1 MQRGRNLYRSF
12 LNKFFRMINRRHIRV
27 KVMQSVYAMTT
38 SKADDLVKEE
48 KFLKHS
54 IQKLLD
60 LYVLQ
65 LQMLVEVQKLATQ
78 QIKLFKKKHLATKE
92 DLNPNT
98 KFINNR
104 VIAVIANSTSIGTH
118 ISNQNLDNWK
128 NDDEYVNIIWQK
140 LQTSDLYSAYMDS
153 EDDSFKADKNFIQD
167 FFAEIIAPDD
177 KLAEYY
183 EDQTISWLDDIPFVN
198 TWIVRTLSKVK
209 ENKSILLGN
218 LYKDED
224 DEQFVLDLFRK
235 VMLNHTSFEDD
246 ISGKTPNWEA
256 DRIADIDMILIKM
269 AICEFLKFPSIP
281 VRVTINEYI
290 EISKDYSTNKS
301 GYFINGVLDKIS
313 REYSE
318 NKRLDKIGRGLL

>member
-1 MQRGRNLYRSF
+1 
-12 LNKFFRMINRRHIRV
+12 MINRRHIRV
-27 KVMQSVYAMTT
+27 KVMQSVYAMTK

-54 IQKLLD
+54 IQRLLD

-65 LQMLVEVQKLATQ
+65 LQLLVEVQKLATK

-98 KFINNR
+98 KFINNK
-104 VIAVIANSTSIGTH
+104 VIAIIANSISISNH
-118 ISNQNLDNWK
+118 ISNQKINNWK
-128 NDDEYVNIIWQK
+128 NDEEYVDIIWKK
-140 LQTSDLYSAYMDS
+140 LQLSDLYSTYMNS
-153 EDDSFKADKNFIQD
+153 KEDSFKADKNFIQD
-167 FFAEIIAPDD
+167 FFVEIIAPDD

-198 TWIVRTLSKVK
+198 TWIVRTLSKTK
-209 ENKSILLGN
+209 ENKLLVLGN

-235 VMLNHTSFEDD
+235 VMLNHTLFEED
-246 ISGKTPNWEA
+246 ISSKTPNWEA

-318 NKRLDKIGRGLL
+318 NKRLHKIGRGLL

>member
-1 MQRGRNLYRSF
+1 
-12 LNKFFRMINRRHIRV
+12 
-27 KVMQSVYAMTT
+27 MQSVYAMTK

-54 IQKLLD
+54 IQRLLD

-65 LQMLVEVQKLATQ
+65 LQLLVEVQKLATK

-92 DLNPNT
+92 ELNPNT
-98 KFINNR
+98 KFINNK
-104 VIAVIANSTSIGTH
+104 VIAIIANSISISNH
-118 ISNQNLDNWK
+118 ISNQKINNWK
-128 NDDEYVNIIWQK
+128 NDEEYVDIIWKK
-140 LQTSDLYSAYMDS
+140 LQLSDLYSTYMNS
-153 EDDSFKADKNFIQD
+153 KEDSFKADKNFIQD
-167 FFAEIIAPDD
+167 FFVEIIAPDD

-198 TWIVRTLSKVK
+198 TWIVRTLSKTK
-209 ENKSILLGN
+209 ENKLLVLGN

-235 VMLNHTSFEDD
+235 VMLNHTLFEED
-246 ISGKTPNWEA
+246 ISSKTPNWEA

-281 VRVTINEYI
+281 VRVNINEYI

-318 NKRLDKIGRGLL
+318 NKRLHKIGRGLL

>member
-1 MQRGRNLYRSF
+1 
-12 LNKFFRMINRRHIRV
+12 
-27 KVMQSVYAMTT
+27 MQSVYAMTT
-38 SKADDLVKEE
+38 SKTDDLVKEE

-65 LQMLVEVQKLATQ
+65 LQMLVEVQKLASQ
-78 QIKLFKKKHLATKE
+78 QIEISKKKHLATKE
-92 DLNPNT
+92 DLQPNT
-98 KFINNR
+98 KFISNK
-104 VIAVIANSTSIGTH
+104 VIACIANSTSISDH
-118 ISNQNLDNWK
+118 ISNQKLTNWE

-140 LQTSDLYSAYMDS
+140 LQISDLYIKYMNSKDN
-153 EDDSFKADKNFIQD
+153 SFKADKNFTQD
-167 FFAEIIAPDD
+167 FFAEIIAPEA

-183 EDQTISWLDDIPFVN
+183 EDQVISWLDDIPFVN
-198 TWIVRTLSKVK
+198 TWILRTLSKVK
-209 ENKSILLGN
+209 ENKPLTLGG

-235 VMLNHTSFEDD
+235 VMLNHTSFEED
-246 ISGKTPNWEA
+246 ISSKTPNWES

-301 GYFINGVLDKIS
+301 GYFINGVLDKLS

-318 NKRLDKIGRGLL
+318 NKRLEKIGRGLL

>member
-1 MQRGRNLYRSF
+1 
-12 LNKFFRMINRRHIRV
+12 
-27 KVMQSVYAMTT
+27 MQSVYAITT
-38 SKADDLVKEE
+38 SKTDDLVKEE

-65 LQMLVEVQKLATQ
+65 LQMLVEVQKLAVQ
-78 QIKLFKKKHLATKE
+78 QIEISKKKHLATKE
-92 DLNPNT
+92 DLQPNT
-98 KFINNR
+98 KFINNK
-104 VIAVIANSTSIGTH
+104 VIACIANSTSISDH
-118 ISNQNLDNWK
+118 ISNQKLTNWE

-140 LQTSDLYSAYMDS
+140 LQISDLYIKYMNSKDN
-153 EDDSFKADKNFIQD
+153 SFKADKNFAQD
-167 FFAEIIAPDD
+167 FFVEIIAPDA

-183 EDQTISWLDDIPFVN
+183 EDQVISWLDDIPFVN
-198 TWIVRTLSKVK
+198 TWILRTLNKAK
-209 ENKSILLGN
+209 ENKPLTLGS

-224 DEQFVLDLFRK
+224 DAQFVSDLFRK
-235 VMLNHTSFEDD
+235 VMLNHTSFEED
-246 ISGKTPNWEA
+246 ISSKTPNWEA
-256 DRIADIDMILIKM
+256 ERIADIDMILIKM

-301 GYFINGVLDKIS
+301 GYFINGVLDKLS

-318 NKRLDKIGRGLL
+318 NKRLEKIGRGLL